1 MPANE
6 ITLLIATIPHRS
18 RAAISSPR
26 FLEKTVAPRP

>member
-6 ITLLIATIPHRS
+6 ITLLIDTIPQRS

-26 FLEKTVAPRP
+26 AFENTVAPRP